1 MGSHS
6 GAPVPFGFVRTMGYV
21 MRCGSYN
28 SCKLEMPFAQMGSAG
43 YLSRASTRTTLPSFT
58 DAAMPHFGTWLH
70 MSQYVYFTS
79 SGASSAMAPSG

>member
-1 MGSHS
+1 M
-6 GAPVPFGFVRTMGYV
+6 PFGFVRTMGYV

-70 MSQYVYFTS
+70 MSQ
-79 SGASSAMAPSG
+79 